1 MENQYLINKQTR
13 IRFDVFKIFNA
24 KSDDKTDYYASRLQG
39 ESADG
44 VNDVH
49 FHPTHGAWHKSHA
62 GSQERRHIH
71 HPEHATLDPTT
82 ASRTLTLKSTTRL
95 TGTRIFMAL
104 LMEVCLTRSIA

>member
-49 FHPTHGAWHKSHA
+49 FHPT
-62 GSQERRHIH
+62 E
-71 HPEHATLDPTT
+71 
-82 ASRTLTLKSTTRL
+82 SRSFRL
-95 TGTRIFMAL
+95 GL
-104 LMEVCLTRSIA
+104 LYNF